1 MPIQEAKDSLR
12 IAADHLKPFNLYRTL
27 DIFKNPHMPKIVDH
41 DLYRKELLN
50 QAFDLFAEKGY
61 ATITMR
67 QIAQGLGV
75 STGTLYH
82 YFPSKEALFEQVVEE
97 QTQHDILRVTAE
109 LEHTQTLKERL
120 AVVFE
125 FLQAN
130 KDYFFKQ
137 SMIFV
142 DFYQQQHREGRGISD
157 TLRQVCDQVHQAIA
171 QLLDIQDPD
180 LITFILSYIDG
191 LMWSP
196 IYDHKTID
204 FTQQAHI
211 LTVMLNAYLS
221 QTAEP
226 ILEQD

>member
-1 MPIQEAKDSLR
+1 
-12 IAADHLKPFNLYRTL
+12 
-27 DIFKNPHMPKIVDH
+27 MPKIVDH

-50 QAFDLFAEKGY
+50 KSFDLFAEKGY

-97 QTQHDILRVTAE
+97 QAQRDILRVTAE
-109 LEHTQTLKERL
+109 LQNAQTLAERL
-120 AVVFE
+120 TIVFA

-130 KDYFFKQ
+130 QDYFFKQ
-137 SMIFV
+137 SMIFA
-142 DFYQQQHREGRGISD
+142 DFYQQQHREGKGISD
-157 TLRQVCDQVHQAIA
+157 TLRRICEQIHQAIA
-171 QLLDIQDPD
+171 LLLEIHDPE

-196 IYDHKTID
+196 IYGHEAID
-204 FTQQAHI
+204 FNKQAQI
-211 LTVMLNAYLS
+211 LTVMLSAYLNQASPDS
-221 QTAEP
+221 QIP
-226 ILEQD
+226 LDLP